1 MANLLNFPSFS
12 LNLEEKFSGQIEI
25 DNLITEARSIIKRA
39 RYPAAH
45 DNSQA
50 LEVLDEAITLAKDLR
65 QEDTVDED
73 ENDEDQ
79 DKEDAATRLRALG
92 HSLAEANLLRG
103 HILRAMGDIPAACEA
118 YREAIS
124 RSPDVFPPSNT
135 YTALTSSSSP
145 SSSRSSSKKDP
156 SSLLSPYETLRP
168 STSSGPSTS
177 FSQPARITT
186 TRSSS
191 VRHHHPKRQTAAKQ
205 AWKAIVKLSPPRG
218 QDDLT
223 STYPPAPSSPEGA
236 FVRRKSAPSNDAAM
250 SREDK
255 RRAGVWDA
263 GYHPVHVDSPGCPL
277 SPSLDESHRA
287 MVDQCLEQL
296 QRETKLDVPIQ
307 NVWAQK
313 KVSIVESSSSSS
325 DGDASDSSSASVASE
340 RSIQHKKKCGDL
352 WTQAQEPRRRR

>member
-25 DNLITEARSIIKRA
+25 DSLITEARSIIKRA

-65 QEDTVDED
+65 QEDAVDED
-73 ENDEDQ
+73 EDDEDQ
-79 DKEDAATRLRALG
+79 QDAATRRRALD

-118 YREAIS
+118 YKEAIS

-135 YTALTSSSSP
+135 YATLTSSSSP
-145 SSSRSSSKKDP
+145 SSSRSSSKKNP

-177 FSQPARITT
+177 FSQPAWNTT

-191 VRHHHPKRQTAAKQ
+191 VRHHHNHRPKRQTAAKQ
-205 AWKAIVKLSPPRG
+205 AWKAIVELSPPRG
-218 QDDLT
+218 QDDLL
-223 STYPPAPSSPEGA
+223 SYPPAPSSPEGA

-313 KVSIVESSSSSS
+313 KVSIVESSSNS

-352 WTQAQEPRRRR
+352 RTQAQEPRRRR

>member
-65 QEDTVDED
+65 QEDAVDED
-73 ENDEDQ
+73 EDDEDQ
-79 DKEDAATRLRALG
+79 QDAATRRRALD

-118 YREAIS
+118 YKEAIS

-135 YTALTSSSSP
+135 GAIAAP
-145 SSSRSSSKKDP
+145 GPR
-156 SSLLSPYETLRP
+156 RP
-168 STSSGPSTS
+168 
-177 FSQPARITT
+177 
-186 TRSSS
+186 
-191 VRHHHPKRQTAAKQ
+191 
-205 AWKAIVKLSPPRG
+205 
-218 QDDLT
+218 DLDV
-223 STYPPAPSSPEGA
+223 PPAPSSPEGA

-287 MVDQCLEQL
+287 VVEQCLEQL

-313 KVSIVESSSSSS
+313 KASIVESSSSSSS

-352 WTQAQEPRRRR
+352 RTQAQEPRRRR

>member
-25 DNLITEARSIIKRA
+25 DSLITEARSIIKRA

-65 QEDTVDED
+65 QEDAVDED
-73 ENDEDQ
+73 EDNEDQ
-79 DKEDAATRLRALG
+79 QDAATRRRALD

-118 YREAIS
+118 YKEAIS

-135 YTALTSSSSP
+135 
-145 SSSRSSSKKDP
+145 
-156 SSLLSPYETLRP
+156 
-168 STSSGPSTS
+168 
-177 FSQPARITT
+177 
-186 TRSSS
+186 
-191 VRHHHPKRQTAAKQ
+191 RQTAAKQ
-205 AWKAIVKLSPPRG
+205 AWKAIVELSPPRG
-218 QDDLT
+218 QDDLL
-223 STYPPAPSSPEGA
+223 SYPPAPSSPEGA

-325 DGDASDSSSASVASE
+325 SSDGDASDSSSASVASE

-352 WTQAQEPRRRR
+352 RTQAQEPRRRR